1 MKFFENSIRYYVAIT
16 IMVLISLLATVF
28 LEKMNQKKYFCLDYH
43 FFLYIIYVL
52 FLHQK
57 MLIGE
62 RELTGTHQL

>member
-1 MKFFENSIRYYVAIT
+1 
-16 IMVLISLLATVF
+16 MVLISLLATVF